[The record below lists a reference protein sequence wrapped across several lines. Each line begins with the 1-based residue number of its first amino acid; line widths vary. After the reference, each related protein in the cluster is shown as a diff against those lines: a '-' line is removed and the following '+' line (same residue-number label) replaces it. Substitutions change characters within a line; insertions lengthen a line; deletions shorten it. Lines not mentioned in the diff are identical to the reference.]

1 MARDLTR
8 RPACECLYKRRA
20 TRIPRGMTLD
30 DTLTEARK
38 PLSLHAR
45 SGDADGPGGASGG
58 ATPAARAGRAP
69 RVGPSCGAPARR
81 VWPDCLAAPLA
92 ALGLAPRPAGCDGG

>member
-8 RPACECLYKRRA
+8 RPASECLYKPRA

-45 SGDADGPGGASGG
+45 RGDADGPGGAAGG
-58 ATPAARAGRAP
+58 ASPLARAGRAP
-69 RVGPSCGAPARR
+69 RVGPYCGTPARR
-81 VWPDCLAAPLA
+81 EWAECSAAPLA
-92 ALGLAPRPAGCDGG
+92 ALEHRTG